1 MADIKNSTAGF
12 KTRITSTHRLLDLH
26 IKETFSYKD
35 LIFLFV
41 KRDFVS
47 KYKQTV
53 LGPAWALIQPLLTT
67 IVYTLIFGGLA
78 GLTTA
83 DVEGN
88 YIIPDFIF
96 YLAGSICW
104 SYFSGALSA
113 TSSTF
118 LANSGVMGKVYYP
131 RLVSPVATAFSHLIS
146 FGIQFAMLVVAWII
160 YAIIGGTSLAVT
172 PWLLLLP
179 LVIVQMMILATGF
192 GIIISALT
200 TKYRDLQMLVGFGLQ
215 LWQYATPIAYGL
227 TLVSSSATFS
237 KYMFLYQLNPMT
249 PIVTTFRYSMFGFGY
264 FDLTYYLISWGFTIA
279 VFIIGLILFSK
290 IERTFMDTI

>member
-1 MADIKNSTAGF
+1 
-12 KTRITSTHRLLDLH
+12 LH
-26 IKETFSYKD
+26 LKETFSYRD

-67 IVYTLIFGGLA
+67 VVYTLVFGGLA

-83 DVEGN
+83 DVEGD
-88 YIIPDFIF
+88 YIIPDFLF
-96 YLAGSICW
+96 YLSGSICW
-104 SYFSGALSA
+104 SYFSGTLIA

-131 RLVSPVATAFSHLIS
+131 RLVSPVSTALSHLIS
-146 FGIQFAMLVVAWII
+146 YGIQFAMLLVAWIV
-160 YAIIGGTSLAVT
+160 YAITGGTSIAVT

-179 LVIVQMMILATGF
+179 LVILQMMVLSTGL
-192 GIIISALT
+192 GIIISSVT
-200 TKYRDLQMLVGFGLQ
+200 TKYRDLQMLVSFGLQ

-227 TLVSSSATFS
+227 TLVSSSASFS

-249 PIVTTFRYSMFGFGY
+249 PVITTFRYAVFGFGY
-264 FDLTYYLISWGFTIA
+264 FDLTYYLVSWGVTIA
-279 VFIIGLILFSK
+279 FFVLGLILFSK

>member
-1 MADIKNSTAGF
+1 MDIGNLS
-12 KTRITSTHRLLDLH
+12 S
-26 IKETFSYKD
+26 FSYRD

-67 IVYTLIFGGLA
+67 VVYTLVFGGLA

-83 DVEGN
+83 DVEGD
-88 YIIPDFIF
+88 YIIPDFLF
-96 YLAGSICW
+96 YLSGSICW
-104 SYFSGALSA
+104 SYFSGTLIA

-131 RLVSPVATAFSHLIS
+131 RLVSPVSTALSHLIS
-146 FGIQFAMLVVAWII
+146 YGIQFAMLLVAWIV
-160 YAIIGGTSLAVT
+160 YAITGGTSIAVT

-179 LVIVQMMILATGF
+179 LVILQMMVLSTGL
-192 GIIISALT
+192 GIIISSVT
-200 TKYRDLQMLVGFGLQ
+200 TKYRDLQMLVSFGLQ

-227 TLVSSSATFS
+227 TLVSSSASFS

-249 PIVTTFRYSMFGFGY
+249 PVITTFRYAVFGFGY
-264 FDLTYYLISWGFTIA
+264 FDLTYYLVSWGVTIA
-279 VFIIGLILFSK
+279 FFVLGLILFSK

>member
-1 MADIKNSTAGF
+1 MTNSTQGF
-12 KTRITSTHRLLDLH
+12 KTRITSAHRLFDLH
-26 IKETFSYKD
+26 IKETFSYRD
-35 LIFLFV
+35 LILLFV

-67 IVYTLIFGGLA
+67 VVYTLVFGGLA

-83 DVEGN
+83 DVESDYVFPG
-88 YIIPDFIF
+88 FLF
-96 YLAGSICW
+96 YLSGSICW
-104 SYFSGALSA
+104 SYFSGTLSA

-118 LANSGVMGKVYYP
+118 LTNSGVMGKVYYP
-131 RLVSPVATAFSHLIS
+131 RLVSPIATALSHLIS
-146 FGIQFAMLVVAWII
+146 FGIQFAMLVVAWIV
-160 YAIIGGTSLAVT
+160 YAIIGGTSLAIT
-172 PWLLLLP
+172 PMLLFLP
-179 LVIVQMMILATGF
+179 LVILQMMILAMGF

-227 TLVSSSATFS
+227 TLVSSSARFS
-237 KYMFLYQLNPMT
+237 KYLFLYQLNPMT
-249 PIVTTFRYSMFGFGY
+249 PIVTTFRYAMFGFGY
-264 FDLTYYLISWGFTIA
+264 FDLTYYLISWAFTFV